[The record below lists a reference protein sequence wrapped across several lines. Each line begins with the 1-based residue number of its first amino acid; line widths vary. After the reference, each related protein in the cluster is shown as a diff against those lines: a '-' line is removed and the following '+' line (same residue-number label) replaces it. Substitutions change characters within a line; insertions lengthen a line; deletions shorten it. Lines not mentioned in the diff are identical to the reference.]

1 MFGGHIWELV
11 IVLALALVVF
21 GPKRLP
27 EIGGAMGKGIREFK
41 KGTSELAELGD
52 VTKTEPPVSPPAATA
67 CCPRF
72 RYMRQKALPVPPCDI
87 GPQRRLGLTIRTK
100 IVTDRPSDV
109 VHTASEGRSVAA
121 S

>member
-52 VTKTEPPVSPPAATA
+52 VTKTEPSVSKPAASPVPGTPVREA
-67 CCPRF
+67 DGT
-72 RYMRQKALPVPPCDI
+72 PVPPASSD
-87 GPQRRLGLTIRTK
+87 RT
-100 IVTDRPSDV
+100 V
-109 VHTASEGRSVAA
+109 G
-121 S
+121 

>member
-52 VTKTEPPVSPPAATA
+52 SAKNEPTAAPRPVSTTPAGEAETGHVPPATS
-67 CCPRF
+67 
-72 RYMRQKALPVPPCDI
+72 
-87 GPQRRLGLTIRTK
+87 
-100 IVTDRPSDV
+100 DRN
-109 VHTASEGRSVAA
+109 AS
-121 S
+121 

>member
-52 VTKTEPPVSPPAATA
+52 AAKTEPPAAVPAARPVTSA
-67 CCPRF
+67 PVNE
-72 RYMRQKALPVPPCDI
+72 AEPAVVPP
-87 GPQRRLGLTIRTK
+87 
-100 IVTDRPSDV
+100 V
-109 VHTASEGRSVAA
+109 ASERNVS
-121 S
+121 

>member
-1 MFGGHIWELV
+1 VFGGHIWELV

-52 VTKTEPPVSPPAATA
+52 AKTEPPVSNTAARPVAAAPSNEAEGSPIPPATS
-67 CCPRF
+67 
-72 RYMRQKALPVPPCDI
+72 
-87 GPQRRLGLTIRTK
+87 
-100 IVTDRPSDV
+100 DRNAV
-109 VHTASEGRSVAA
+109 
-121 S
+121 

>member
-52 VTKTEPPVSPPAATA
+52 AAKTEPPVANSTAQPVATA
-67 CCPRF
+67 
-72 RYMRQKALPVPPCDI
+72 PVNE
-87 GPQRRLGLTIRTK
+87 PQGNPISPATS
-100 IVTDRPSDV
+100 DRN
-109 VHTASEGRSVAA
+109 AG
-121 S
+121 

>member
-41 KGTSELAELGD
+41 KGTSDMAELGD
-52 VTKTEPPVSPPAATA
+52 SSKAEPPAVAPTAQPVATAPAREPETTAVPPA
-67 CCPRF
+67 
-72 RYMRQKALPVPPCDI
+72 
-87 GPQRRLGLTIRTK
+87 
-100 IVTDRPSDV
+100 PSD
-109 VHTASEGRSVAA
+109 RSAG
-121 S
+121 

>member
-52 VTKTEPPVSPPAATA
+52 SVNSDPQPQAAPPRPAATA
-67 CCPRF
+67 PVVEPVVTPRDSG
-72 RYMRQKALPVPPCDI
+72 AAGVSA
-87 GPQRRLGLTIRTK
+87 G
-100 IVTDRPSDV
+100 SD
-109 VHTASEGRSVAA
+109 HTVG
-121 S
+121 

>member
-52 VTKTEPPVSPPAATA
+52 VTKTEPPVSPPAARPVAEVPIHEAESTT
-67 CCPRF
+67 
-72 RYMRQKALPVPPCDI
+72 VPPA
-87 GPQRRLGLTIRTK
+87 TS
-100 IVTDRPSDV
+100 DRN
-109 VHTASEGRSVAA
+109 AG
-121 S
+121 

>member
-1 MFGGHIWELV
+1 VFGGHIWELV

-52 VTKTEPPVSPPAATA
+52 STKTETPVANTAARPVNPVPVAEAEGSPIPPATS
-67 CCPRF
+67 
-72 RYMRQKALPVPPCDI
+72 
-87 GPQRRLGLTIRTK
+87 
-100 IVTDRPSDV
+100 DRN
-109 VHTASEGRSVAA
+109 AG
-121 S
+121 

>member
-41 KGTSELAELGD
+41 KGTSDLAELGD
-52 VTKTEPPVSPPAATA
+52 AAKTEPPVSHVPGTPMPSTPAREADGT
-67 CCPRF
+67 
-72 RYMRQKALPVPPCDI
+72 PVPPATSD
-87 GPQRRLGLTIRTK
+87 RT
-100 IVTDRPSDV
+100 VS
-109 VHTASEGRSVAA
+109 
-121 S
+121 